1 MSEFFNIVEKYVS
14 GLQVTI
20 CNAIEKIDGKKFSE
34 DKWAMKTGGG
44 GITKVITD
52 GKIFEK
58 GGVNFSSIK
67 GKMNDET
74 AHQLNVEPQNFNV
87 CGISLILHPFSP
99 KIPTIHM
106 NIRFFE
112 LEKGKTWFG
121 GGTDLTPYYPYEKDF
136 KHFHQTLKQACN
148 SAVPNIYESYKK
160 NCDEY
165 FYIKHRN
172 EMRGIGGT
180 FFDYI
185 DGNEQNFNLVKSI
198 GNCFLDS
205 YLPIV
210 ERRKNEEFTDDDKKF
225 QLIRRGRYVEFN
237 LIYDRGTLFGLKSGG
252 RIESI
257 LVSLPSEVNFIYNY
271 SSKPGSAQALMEEY
285 YQPKNWTE
293 SK

>member
-1 MSEFFNIVEKYVS
+1 MSEFFNKVEKYVS
-14 GLQVTI
+14 ELQLKI
-20 CNAIEKIDGKKFSE
+20 CNAIEKLDGKKFRS
-34 DKWAMKTGGG
+34 DKWNMQSEGGG
-44 GITKVITD
+44 VTKVLSD
-52 GKIFEK
+52 GNVFEK

-74 AHQLNVEPQNFNV
+74 AHQLNVESQNFNV

-112 LEKGKTWFG
+112 LEKGKMWFG

-136 KHFHQTLKQACN
+136 RHFHKTLKDACN
-148 SAVPNIYESYKK
+148 LAVKNSYDIYKK

-165 FYIKHRN
+165 FFIKHRN
-172 EMRGIGGT
+172 EMRGIGGV

-185 DGNEQNFNLVKSI
+185 DGNEKNFDLVKSL
-198 GNCFLDS
+198 GDSFLDS

-210 ERRKNEEFTDDDKKF
+210 KKRKNEKFSEEDKQF

-252 RIESI
+252 RVESI
-257 LVSLPSEVNFIYNY
+257 LVSLPAEVNFIYNY
-271 SSKPGSAQALMEEY
+271 TPKVDSPHSKMQKY
-285 YQPKNWTE
+285 YQPKNWVE
-293 SK
+293 